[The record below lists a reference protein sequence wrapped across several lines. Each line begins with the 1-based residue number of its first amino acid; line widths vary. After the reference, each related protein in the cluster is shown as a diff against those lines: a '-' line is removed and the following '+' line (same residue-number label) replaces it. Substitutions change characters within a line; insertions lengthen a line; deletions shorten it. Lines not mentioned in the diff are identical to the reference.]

1 MHRCSIKKKKWCAL
15 FEGQFQCVCLE
26 STRIEDVSLWFICP
40 HFHSQCTDGPSR
52 KKRKTI
58 GERAWTLQF
67 FLREGVSDNWLS
79 LVAWKV
85 NLRACIL
92 YPDYSNSFILSNASE
107 LFLSRISSFERE
119 RNFSC
124 RLFTSSII
132 REIRH
137 FPVVVVQWR
146 QRNVQKKC
154 DAPAEL
160 LSVPIQPLGYCF
172 FDVLVVV
179 ASVAS

>member
-1 MHRCSIKKKKWCAL
+1 MPYSRVNFSVFVTKVLELRTFLFDLYVLISIASV
-15 FEGQFQCVCLE
+15 QTPPLE
-26 STRIEDVSLWFICP
+26 
-40 HFHSQCTDGPSR
+40 

-67 FLREGVSDNWLS
+67 FLGEGASAHWLS

-85 NLRACIL
+85 NLRACNL
-92 YPDYSNSFILSNASE
+92 YPDYSNSFILSNARE

-146 QRNVQKKC
+146 QRNVQKKR

-179 ASVAS
+179 TVVAS